1 MAGTVTFRLA
11 AVPSSPT
18 SLPFETVQEYKLC
31 SILPSENNHNFFLL
45 SHKPTKKR
53 ITSSI
58 TSHLLH
64 NYTTMYTSIK
74 TLAAAVVLPLVAALP
89 VSQRAEAAFD
99 STKPFTLHTEVAN
112 GTSALNNLYLTPFH
126 VGAAQNTIVGSAN
139 SSQAIGWSKS
149 DRYLFELEGDTN
161 NIQLFQTRSSSSL
174 LLFRAPLP
182 ASHTISV
189 FLWQLPTCPMH
200 LLASRSCPWVSPV

>member
-1 MAGTVTFRLA
+1 MTFRLT

-18 SLPFETVQEYKLC
+18 SLPVVSVQEYKLC
-31 SILPSENNHNFFLL
+31 SILPFENTHTSYF
-45 SHKPTKKR
+45 SHTNLR
-53 ITSSI
+53 RNE
-58 TSHLLH
+58 LLH
-64 NYTTMYTSIK
+64 QSHHTIIHNYITMYTSIK
-74 TLAAAVVLPLVAALP
+74 TLAAAVALPLVAALP
-89 VSQRAEAAFD
+89 VSQRAEATFD